1 MTALRH
7 LIDQLADIRRD
18 GFEIGMVVSDASI
31 VLGHLYK
38 VRLRSVWLRNYKLRA
53 RFIAL

>member
-1 MTALRH
+1 MTALRQ

-18 GFEIGMVVSDASI
+18 GFEIGMVVSDASV

-38 VRLRSVWLRNYKLRA
+38 VRLRSESVAVATSYA
-53 RFIAL
+53 HI